1 MTYIKEIEL
10 NNFKSF
16 SGSNKFTFTKTI
28 NAIVGANG
36 SGKSNIIDAIM
47 FVLGESSKKE
57 MRSEMLSDLV
67 FNGGKKQ
74 KPAETAYVKL
84 TLDNSDGSFKSTEER
99 EVALMRKVDKSGKSA
114 FRVNGRA
121 STREEI
127 LNLLAEVKL
136 DKNNFN
142 IVPQGEILEITSLQP
157 EEKLEIIKSLS
168 GISVFEEKKEKSI
181 DEMKKVDENINKIEM
196 MQKERQRFMDQLNEE
211 KKRADEFKELKEQQ
225 RTLKVKSL
233 LLRKQSIDKDLAS
246 LQAEYDVIK
255 GKSGGLEREIEEL
268 AKKKS
273 DINREIEDINLK
285 AGEEGEKEISEAE
298 ENYRSLEGEV
308 GRLRILSNTDAEQ
321 LNQIASTI
329 KNLESSKEDIE
340 KQIEAENG
348 MIGRDTK
355 TLRSLE
361 EKRVELDKI
370 SSKAENYHAKV
381 EDLEKELGKINK
393 ELYDYKLALS
403 NYPKLL
409 EKQEKIAALSES
421 KASLTAEKNS
431 STIKFSELK
440 SEVERL
446 RSELS
451 QHERSIKNIEQS
463 LISKRSSMF
472 EYSRAVEVSSK
483 LSASLPGVYGTL
495 SQLFRVKDIS
505 HSEAIFNAIGR
516 RADFIVV
523 DTEDTASK
531 AIEVLKSN
539 RLGSFSFIPLNKIIY
554 FPVSGRPGETGVIDY
569 LINLVEYDQKFE
581 GAVRFALSDTVLFD
595 SFQNAKKVIGKY
607 RMVTLDGTVFE
618 KNGVISGG
626 SSNRSDTLALNRSI
640 SELTRDLEKQN
651 AEKNELSEKLSKKDG
666 ELNFLLSRI
675 NYSEQKLKE
684 VERELNEA
692 QSSVKTLSGSEGDIS
707 KKISELEESRAK
719 LIESLRMFET
729 PAADQKNYKAE
740 IDILDKEI
748 KELEI
753 KIANSSNKIENIL
766 KFELNNTARRLQELA
781 KERSK
786 FESEVSQLRGK
797 LGSLEKDLEA
807 SKAEVESKSKTL
819 ISLRRRREELMSDL
833 TKIDKQIDGLSQD
846 NQKFVNQLNELNLKK
861 AGITAKLETLEEEM
875 KAYDLSGIS
884 LEEKDDLQNVQSRLN
899 SMTRKVDNFGPINEL
914 AVSKYDE
921 ALAKFNENKAQLD
934 ILNGEKQKLLDVI
947 RDIDQKKL
955 QALMD
960 TLSVLNDI
968 FDKTF
973 NFVTGGHA
981 SLIPENSEDVF
992 GTGLDVRVD
1001 LPNKKVH
1008 SIVGLSGGEQSI
1020 VAICLLLAMSKL
1032 TGSQF
1037 YVLDEVDA
1045 ALDSVNASKFSSLLK
1060 NFSEGAQFIIISHN
1074 DTTILNVDKAYGV
1087 YMDDSG
1093 ISRAVSI
1100 DINETIKQK
1109 AQ

>member
-16 SGSNKFTFTKTI
+16 YGSNKFTFSKSI

-84 TLDNSDGSFKSTEER
+84 TLDNSDGSFKSTEEK

-114 FRVNGRA
+114 FRVNGKA

-142 IVPQGEILEITSLQP
+142 IVPQGEILEITSLPP

-181 DEMKKVDENINKIEM
+181 DELKKVDENISKIEM
-196 MQKERQRFMDQLNEE
+196 MQKERQKFMDQLNEE
-211 KKRADEFKELKEQQ
+211 KKRADEFKGLKEQQ
-225 RTLKVKSL
+225 RILKVKSL
-233 LLRKQSIDKDLAS
+233 LLRKQSIDKDLAT
-246 LQAEYDVIK
+246 LQEEYDAIK
-255 GKSGGLEREIEEL
+255 GKSGGLEKEIEEI

-273 DINREIEDINLK
+273 EINKEIEEINVK

-298 ENYRSLEGEV
+298 ENYRSLESEV
-308 GRLRILSNTDAEQ
+308 GRLRILSSTDSEQ
-321 LNQIASTI
+321 LNQIISTI
-329 KNLESSKEDIE
+329 KNLESSREEIE
-340 KQIEAENG
+340 KQIEAENS
-348 MIGRDTK
+348 MIDRDTK
-355 TLRSLE
+355 TLRSLQ
-361 EKRVELDKI
+361 EKRDELYKAA
-370 SSKAENYHAKV
+370 SKAENYHTKI
-381 EDLEKELGKINK
+381 EDMEKELGRINK

-409 EKQEKIAALSES
+409 EKQEKIASLNEL
-421 KASLTAEKNS
+421 KASLSAEKNS

-440 SEVERL
+440 SEVEKL

-451 QHERSIKNIEQS
+451 QRERSIKSIEQS
-463 LISKRSSMF
+463 LISKRSAMF

-483 LSASLPGVYGTL
+483 LSASIPGVYGTL
-495 SQLFRVKDIS
+495 SQLFRVKDPA

-539 RLGSFSFIPLNKIIY
+539 RLGSFSFIPLNKILY
-554 FPVSGRPGETGVIDY
+554 FPVSSHPSETGVIDY
-569 LINLVEYDQKFE
+569 LINLVEYDPKFE
-581 GAVRFALSDTVLFD
+581 GAVKFALSDTVLFD
-595 SFQNAKKVIGKY
+595 SFQNAKKMIGKY

-626 SSNRSDTLALNRSI
+626 SSNRSDILALNRSV
-640 SELTRDLEKQN
+640 SELTKELEQQN
-651 AEKNELSEKLSKKDG
+651 LDKNELSEKLARKEG

-684 VERELNEA
+684 VEKELNEA
-692 QSSVKTLSGSEGDIS
+692 QSSAKTLSGSEEDIS
-707 KKISELEESRAK
+707 KKISELEGSRAK
-719 LIESLRMFET
+719 LIESLRMIEAPT
-729 PAADQKNYKAE
+729 GDQKNYKAE
-740 IDILDKEI
+740 IEILDKEI
-748 KELEI
+748 RELEI
-753 KIANSSNKIENIL
+753 RLASSSNKIENSL
-766 KFELNNTARRLQELA
+766 KFELNNTGKRLQDLS
-781 KERSK
+781 KEKLK
-786 FESEVSQLRGK
+786 FESEISQLKNR
-797 LGSLEKDLEA
+797 LGSIEKELEK

-819 ISLRRRREELMSDL
+819 VDLRKRREELMADL
-833 TKIDKQIDGLSQD
+833 TKLDRQVEGLTHD

-861 AGITAKLETLEEEM
+861 AAINAKLETLEEEM
-875 KAYDLSGIS
+875 KGYDLNGIV
-884 LEEKDDLQNVQSRLN
+884 LDEKDDLQNIQSRLN
-899 SMTRKVDNFGPINEL
+899 SITKKVDNFGPINEL
-914 AVSKYDE
+914 AVSKFDE

-934 ILNGEKQKLLDVI
+934 VLNGEKQKLLDVI

-960 TLSVLNDI
+960 TLSSLNDI

-981 SLIPENSEDVF
+981 SLIPENQEDVF
-992 GTGLDVRVD
+992 GTGLEIRVD
-1001 LPNKKVH
+1001 LPNKRVH
-1008 SIVGLSGGEQSI
+1008 SVVGLSGGEQSI

-1100 DINETIKQK
+1100 DINEAVKQK